1 MKVVELVVV
10 QIMGSMENERTFSTL
25 MFIKTRLWHH
35 LCGHLDLVVH
45 MFAQLL

>member
-25 MFIKTRLWHH
+25 MFMKIRLWHH

-45 MFAQLL
+45 MFAQLF